1 MANLSTIPA
10 EMISMILPWILPEDL
25 ENFAACCKAV
35 HQQAKRKKGDNGRSL
50 LQEHRILIRNYS
62 VLSDIKEVGPYL
74 GALKADGRVAR
85 YVRKMDFFG
94 PSHQEPSEERLVEIL
109 LGEED
114 EGLEDLFEDRE
125 IHEIV
130 VSAAKIIYMD
140 DILADRCMGSW
151 GRKPDDFQ
159 LQIKRTMEMVCSN
172 TDLAIAILLP
182 LLPNIN
188 VLFCSI
194 DHFGWTR
201 HWIRNLTNSWIP
213 IAQQLKEVNLHSMD
227 PKSTLPEMLC
237 LTAIPSLQTLSV
249 WHRGPPRSRVV
260 PHPRPPIAP
269 PLPSQRQCYHKNK
282 VSYLKLWPCELKL
295 WDLHDF
301 LESFDNLQSFH
312 FLKRASRFEPFNPMP
327 IVTILLKHSKTTLTR
342 LSLSTRSGNA
352 TATPPF
358 RQFKVLKELY
368 VDWTML
374 LPRPYYAGKDWE
386 PLLPQSL
393 EALTVRDYHDTDIA
407 ESLTA
412 RVILERFEPVIED
425 LISNKTRG
433 VLGIKDFSFATY
445 DHMVLMQNYSG
456 SWSYEGIQEL
466 ESSYRIRCG
475 AVGLGFSFKN
485 PE

>member
-1 MANLSTIPA
+1 MADLSTIPA

-35 HQQAKRKKGDNGRSL
+35 HQQANRKKGANGRSL

-62 VLSDIKEVGPYL
+62 VLSDIKEVGPYFR
-74 GALKADGRVAR
+74 ALKADGRVAR

-94 PSHQEPSEERLVEIL
+94 PSHQEPPEERLVEEL

-125 IHEIV
+125 IHQIV

-172 TDLAIAILLP
+172 TNLAIAILLP
-182 LLPNIN
+182 LLPNVN
-188 VLFCSI
+188 VLFSSI
-194 DHFGWTR
+194 DNFGWTR
-201 HWIRNLTNSWIP
+201 HWIRNLANSSVP
-213 IAQQLKEVNLHSMD
+213 IAQQLKEVNLRSMD
-227 PKSTLPEMLC
+227 PKCTLPEMLC

-249 WHRGPPRSRVV
+249 WHRGPPRPRVV

-269 PLPSQRQCYHKNK
+269 PLPSQRQRYHKNN
-282 VSYLKLWPCELKL
+282 VSNLKLWPCQLEL
-295 WDLHDF
+295 WDLYDF
-301 LESFDNLQSFH
+301 LESFDNLQSFY
-312 FLKRASRFEPFNPMP
+312 FLESASRFELFNPMP
-327 IVTILLKHSKTTLTR
+327 IFTILLKHSENTLTKF
-342 LSLSTRSGNA
+342 SLSTWSGRANA
-352 TATPPF
+352 KPPF
-358 RQFKVLKELY
+358 GQLKVLKELY

-374 LPRPYYAGKDWE
+374 LPRPYYAGENWG

-393 EALTVRDYHDTDIA
+393 ETLTVRDHEDW
-407 ESLTA
+407 SA
-412 RVILERFEPVIED
+412 RWIYERFGSLVED
-425 LISNKTRG
+425 LVSSKTRG
-433 VLGIKDFSFATY
+433 VLGIKDFSITPKHRASF
-445 DHMVLMQNYSG
+445 
-456 SWSYEGIQEL
+456 SYAFEGVQEL